1 MSDAKKFRDRAADC
15 RSLAANA
22 RTEADRAMLGDIAD
36 ELDAEAERIDK
47 KRLPSMGRP
56 TAPKYKSRR
65 RTLSPLPASPTGANR

>member
-47 KRLPSMGRP
+47 EE
-56 TAPKYKSRR
+56 A
-65 RTLSPLPASPTGANR
+65 AAVDGAADGLEIQVPPENA